1 MFIICWVGGKNMVK
15 VALELSK
22 LEIEMFHHCI
32 QMAIDTKYVDGKN
45 KETAE
50 KLANQLSKYL

>member
-1 MFIICWVGGKNMVK
+1 MVK

-45 KETAE
+45 RETAE